1 MKSAILSLS
10 GPFLFLAACS
20 LTPKPDATK
29 HYQITG
35 KIVSIDTK
43 EHTAA
48 VDGDAIPGFMGAMKM
63 DYPVASASD
72 LASLKVGEN
81 ISATINVGADGSYSL
96 SNIHERSAP
105 AGGK

>member
-1 MKSAILSLS
+1 MKTALLSLLC
-10 GPFLFLAACS
+10 PFLLLAACGQ
-20 LTPKPDATK
+20 TPKPDTAK

-35 KIVSIDTK
+35 KVASIDTK
-43 EHTAA
+43 EKTAA

-81 ISATINVGADGSYSL
+81 ISATIDVGADGSYSL
-96 SNIHERSAP
+96 SHIHERSAP
-105 AGGK
+105 GAGK